1 MVVTNISLS
10 KWHYDD
16 DNIYIGLGVYS
27 YFLHVFHDM
36 TISNEIMEYVTQTF
50 KW

>member
-10 KWHYDD
+10 KWHI
-16 DNIYIGLGVYS
+16 NIYIGLGVYS